1 MKWSSGHQSPD
12 VIDQRGLRGGGGGGS
27 GALGLLLS
35 IGSKFGLVGILAAVG
50 IFFVGQRFFGSGG
63 SADATGAQRAV
74 PGHTTTRDEPAAFVA
89 FVLDDVQDTWTSEF
103 QSMNRV
109 YPRAKLVL
117 FTDQVRSACGF
128 ASAASGPFYCPGDQ
142 RAYVDLGFYRELSEK
157 YGAAGDFAQAYVI
170 AHEIGHH
177 VQNVLGI
184 EKRVGNDR
192 EGADS
197 ASVRL
202 ELQADC
208 FSGIWARSTKQRA
221 LLDSGDLEEG
231 LNAAAAIG
239 DDRLQRNAG
248 RSVNPESFT
257 HGSSEQRVRWFKR
270 GLESGKVEA
279 CDTFAA
285 RSL

>member
-1 MKWSSGHQSPD
+1 MKWRTGHQSPD
-12 VIDQRGLRGGGGGGS
+12 VIDQRGAAGLGGGGGG
-27 GALGLLLS
+27 LFGLLLS
-35 IGSKFGLVGILAAVG
+35 IGSKFGIVGILAAVG
-50 IFFVGQRFFGSGG
+50 IFFVSQRFLAGG
-63 SADATGAQRAV
+63 GGESPTTQRAV
-74 PGHTTTRDEPAAFVA
+74 PGQQGAGDEAAEFVS
-89 FVLDDVQDTWTSEF
+89 FVLDDVQDTWTQQF
-103 QSMNRV
+103 QRANRN

-128 ASAASGPFYCPGDQ
+128 ASAASGPFYCPSDQ
-142 RAYVDLGFYRELSEK
+142 RAYIDLGFYRELAQK
-157 YGAAGDFAQAYVI
+157 FGAAGDFAQAYVI

-192 EGADS
+192 AGENS

-208 FSGIWARSTKQRA
+208 FSGVWAHSTKQRA
-221 LLDSGDLEEG
+221 LLDAGDIEEG

-239 DDRLQRNAG
+239 DDRLQRSAG

-257 HGSSEQRVRWFKR
+257 HGSSEQRVRWFRR
-270 GLESGKVEA
+270 GLESGNPDA
-279 CDTFAA
+279 CDTFEA